1 MREIATGALLKGRY
15 RLQQRLGHG
24 GMAAVWLGHDDVL
37 DRPVAIKVMADT
49 ISSDP
54 DFLARFRR
62 EARVAAGL
70 SHHPNLVEVYDYS
83 EASERPYL
91 VMEFVPG
98 RDLGSLIAREA
109 RIDREELARELLG
122 AVAHIHAAGIVH
134 RDIKPHNILLE
145 DERTAKLIDFGIAL
159 PPDATALTQ
168 TGMILAT
175 KRYAAPEVMAGRPA
189 GARSDL
195 YSCGVVLE
203 GCGDGGGPALRSL
216 VASLTEK
223 DPDRRPVNAREA
235 LARLDDDGDR
245 GRATEAFTPTFERAV
260 PGERPPGG
268 EWARAPSRNVDPGTR
283 VYSRRTSNR
292 KRWVAVGAILGVA
305 AAIAVAVVV
314 ASGSGSGK
322 GSGGQAGAANPN
334 PAATSGKGGSTRTE
348 ADEAN
353 EPGPQAGAGGP
364 EGGGEESAAIE
375 SPTAAS
381 VPTADGDDPTLGS
394 TLNEEGYELIQA
406 GSPEA
411 AVPILE
417 HAVRSFPAGTEE
429 VDYAYALFNL
439 GDALLRSGR
448 PEAAIPVLEER
459 LTIPDQTETVE
470 RELQTAREEAG

>member
-37 DRPVAIKVMADT
+37 DRPVAIKVMSDT

-98 RDLGSLIAREA
+98 RDLGSLITREG

-134 RDIKPHNILLE
+134 RDIKPHNILLQ

-175 KRYAAPEVMAGRPA
+175 RRYAAPEVMAGRRA
-189 GARSDL
+189 SVRSDL

-203 GCGDGGGPALRSL
+203 ACGDGGGPALRSL

-223 DPDRRPVNAREA
+223 DPDRRPLDAREA
-235 LARLDDDGDR
+235 LARLEDEGDR
-245 GRATEAFTPTFERAV
+245 GQATEPFTPIFERAL
-260 PGERPPGG
+260 PGARPPGR
-268 EWARAPSRNVDPGTR
+268 ERVQAPPPDVDPGTR

-292 KRWVAVGAILGVA
+292 KRWAAVGAILGVA
-305 AAIAVAVVV
+305 AAIAIAVV
-314 ASGSGSGK
+314 ATSGSGPGTA
-322 GSGGQAGAANPN
+322 GGGTAAARSN
-334 PAATSGKGGSTRTE
+334 PAATSGKHASTRTE
-348 ADEAN
+348 GHEAK
-353 EPGPQAGAGGP
+353 EAGPQVEAGGP
-364 EGGGEESAAIE
+364 QGESEEPAVVE

-381 VPTADGDDPTLGS
+381 VPTAGGDDPVLGS
-394 TLNEEGYELIQA
+394 ALNEEGYELIQA
-406 GSPEA
+406 ESPEA

-417 HAVRSFPAGTEE
+417 QAVRSFPAGTQE

-459 LTIPDQTETVE
+459 LKIPDQTETVE